1 MSATD
6 LRASVTAPASCR
18 DFSRTEFLRNGL
30 ARAGAGLPAIEPGM
44 PAPAGTGLSRRSFI
58 ARSAGLAMTVFGA
71 QALSPAAYDAG
82 VESAMASLS
91 DGRVL
96 VSIYMPGGLDGLSV
110 LAPVDDPRYLAL
122 RPRLAVPV
130 SSDPGDV
137 FSQDDRLQ
145 WHPSMKGFR
154 DLHAEGKVNV
164 LPAVGYT
171 NADQSHFTSR
181 HFWEVGETSARNY
194 LGWMGRHLD
203 RNGVADNPLQGL
215 TIGYSLQPSLA
226 TANVPISTIADPT
239 SFGFW
244 MENSGP
250 GMDADAV
257 LALSRMGT
265 PRAGDDEEVTSARRG
280 LQQLKGLRDSL
291 GPLQGLRYPYQ
302 ATVAYPSSSNP
313 FPARLAMVAE
323 MIARGLPMQCVALQ
337 SAGGYDTHA
346 GHHGAMETSLRLDV
360 ESVTAFQ
367 RDLEARGIADRVLI
381 HVWSEFGRRVPENGP
396 DGCDHGAAGISFLI
410 GTRVNGQMIGEFP
423 GLATLD
429 RLDNLRATSDYR
441 ALYCSML
448 EQWLGADAAPIV
460 PGASGFARIPLLRG

>member
-1 MSATD
+1 MTVPST
-6 LRASVTAPASCR
+6 RSPRSAPAACR
-18 DFSRTEFLRNGL
+18 DFSRTELLRSGL
-30 ARAGAGLPAIEPGM
+30 ARAGSGLPAIEPGM

-71 QALSPAAYDAG
+71 HALSPAQYDAG
-82 VESAMASLS
+82 VASAMAALP

-110 LAPVDDPRYLAL
+110 LAPVNDDRYLAL
-122 RPRLAVPV
+122 RPRLAVPE
-130 SSDPGDV
+130 SGDAADV
-137 FSQDDRLQ
+137 FSEDDRLQ

-181 HFWEVGETSARNY
+181 HFWEVGETNARNY

-203 RNGVADNPLQGL
+203 RNGAADNPLQGL

-239 SFGFW
+239 NFGFW

-250 GMDADAV
+250 GMEADAV
-257 LALSRMGT
+257 LALSRMGA
-265 PRAGDDEEVTSARRG
+265 PRVGDDEEVTSARRG

-291 GPLQGLRYPYQ
+291 GPLQGVGYPFQ
-302 ATVAYPSSSNP
+302 STVAYPISSNR

-346 GHHGAMETSLRLDV
+346 GHRGAMEGSLKLDV
-360 ESVTAFQ
+360 DSVTAFQ
-367 RDLEARGIADRVLI
+367 RDLEARGVADRVLI
-381 HVWSEFGRRVPENGP
+381 HVWSEFGRRVLENGP

-410 GTRVNGQMIGEFP
+410 GTSVNGRMIGEFP
-423 GLATLD
+423 GLGTLD
-429 RLDNLRATSDYR
+429 SFDNLRATSDYR

-448 EQWLGADAAPIV
+448 EQWLGSDAAAII
-460 PGASGFARIPLLRG
+460 PGASGYGRIPLLRS